1 MSLKFLKTVIYVMC
15 GIMNIACLNSNGL
28 RELNKFE
35 QVKGMLK
42 ADVICLQ
49 ETHWTE
55 DIMGNIKRLWEDD
68 IFVNHGNQKACGVA
82 ILIKRDRVYNV
93 KQIYKDGKG
102 RLLVIEFMFRNEL
115 FRLINIYA
123 PNIETERK
131 EVFKEIKPLCKGK
144 CIVVGDFNVWCTRLD
159 ASSSANFKSD
169 VSRKF
174 LNEWME
180 SEDMV
185 DAWREENPYKR
196 EFSRRQMVMGSL
208 KQSRIDLCLTKREML
223 RYVKNVKYKFIGI
236 SDHAAMTVKVDVNM
250 EERGGGVWCL
260 NASLLKEEA
269 YKENIRKCLRYELE
283 NPMFNENVCEWWEIM
298 KGKIKKRSI
307 RYSKQRDFMRRSKVE
322 AMENALKKEA
332 EKIESDPEHGKEV
345 SCR

>member
-1 MSLKFLKTVIYVMC
+1 
-15 GIMNIACLNSNGL
+15 
-28 RELNKFE
+28 
-35 QVKGMLK
+35 
-42 ADVICLQ
+42 
-49 ETHWTE
+49 
-55 DIMGNIKRLWEDD
+55 
-68 IFVNHGNQKACGVA
+68 
-82 ILIKRDRVYNV
+82 
-93 KQIYKDGKG
+93 
-102 RLLVIEFMFRNEL
+102 
-115 FRLINIYA
+115 
-123 PNIETERK
+123 
-131 EVFKEIKPLCKGK
+131 
-144 CIVVGDFNVWCTRLD
+144 
-159 ASSSANFKSD
+159 
-169 VSRKF
+169 
-174 LNEWME
+174 
-180 SEDMV
+180 
-185 DAWREENPYKR
+185 
-196 EFSRRQMVMGSL
+196 
-208 KQSRIDLCLTKREML
+208 ML